1 MRRRYL
7 AVALAVALSTPTA
20 FAAGGA
26 LTDQC
31 GDASPSALD
40 LTRAELLYSPR
51 SFQVRTETCGS
62 TLPDGSWTITVHLA
76 SFTPEV
82 QIVGQMRDNGAYS
95 TWSGFSLCADATCPV
110 DPFFGPSGTRM
121 AGFAYDDNLDTP
133 ALSGRSAF
141 GYGDWSVLLPGV
153 TIPSSIDYYVTTH
166 KGSADLDRAPD
177 VGTVTATPL
186 TSTRESR
193 VTPGPVPTAPFFTGS
208 TIVTGRLTHDSAS
221 GLPLANR
228 SASLYKP
235 STNERAEPML
245 WAGQDFAWD
254 VDPDNGEF
262 ATLTRVSSNT
272 TFEVGFDGDGVH
284 DPSPRATV
292 RALVSA
298 FVTLDLPDSLSWQ
311 RGRAVRFHGVVR
323 PKQPGTSVLVQARSG
338 GPGTAWRNWRTVPL
352 VDNAD
357 TYYAFTW
364 TPLTTGRTTFRV
376 LWLHG
381 SSAEGDVVNGMS
393 NYSTITVT

>member
-1 MRRRYL
+1 L
-7 AVALAVALSTPTA
+7 AIAVAIALTTPTPAA
-20 FAAGGA
+20 FAAGGG
-26 LTDQC
+26 LTDPC
-31 GDASPSALD
+31 GDASPNALD
-40 LTRAELLYSPR
+40 LTSAELLYSPR
-51 SFQVRTETCGS
+51 SLQVRTESCGS
-62 TLPDGSWTITVHLA
+62 SMPDGNWTITVHLT

-82 QIVGQMRDNGAYS
+82 KIVGQMRDNGTYS
-95 TWSGFSLCADATCPV
+95 TWSGFSLCADVTCPV
-110 DPFFGPSGTRM
+110 DPFSGPSGTRM

-133 ALSGRSAF
+133 SLSGRSAF

-153 TIPSSIDYYVTTH
+153 TIPGSIDYYVTTH
-166 KGSADLDRAPD
+166 QGSADVDRAPD
-177 VGTVTATPL
+177 AGTVTATPV
-186 TSTRESR
+186 TTTRASY
-193 VTPGPVPTAPFFTGS
+193 VTPDPVPTAQFFTGS

-221 GLPLANR
+221 GPVLPNR
-228 SASLYKP
+228 AASLYKP

-254 VDPDNGEF
+254 VDPHAGEF

-272 TFEVGFDGDGVH
+272 TFEVGFDGDGVN

-298 FVTLDLPDSLSWQ
+298 FVTLDLPDSLSW
-311 RGRAVRFHGVVR
+311 RLGKPVRFHGVVR
-323 PKQPGTSVLVQARSG
+323 SRQPGTSVLVQARSG

-352 VDNAD
+352 LDNVD
-357 TYYAFTW
+357 TYYSFTW
-364 TPLTTGRTTFRV
+364 TPSNTGRTTFRV

-381 SSAEGDVVNGMS
+381 STADGDVVNGMS